1 MILCIVAFTLV
12 QSVDDVVAK
21 AIAARGG
28 VKRIKSLN
36 AQRLTGRISLNSGDS
51 GPLIVE
57 TKRPGMMREMVTL
70 GDKSMIRTTDGIVG
84 WAVGSLRNLAE
95 PQQVN
100 AEELRTLAASADFE
114 GPLVDYKAK
123 GNKIELAGKEKIGKR
138 LAFKLV
144 ISMKNGENR
153 IDFIDSKTHLE
164 VKWQG
169 LANGNIVESY
179 FRDYREVKGLM
190 YAFEI
195 DSGSQKIVFD
205 KIEVNPKLDPARF
218 SKP

>member
-1 MILCIVAFTLV
+1 MILCIMAFTLA
-12 QSVDDVVAK
+12 QSVDDIVAK
-21 AIAARGG
+21 AIVARGG
-28 VKRIKSLN
+28 VKRIKSLHS
-36 AQRLTGRISLNSGDS
+36 QRLTGRISLNKGES
-51 GPLIVE
+51 GPFAVE
-57 TKRPGMMREMVTL
+57 MKRPGMMRETLTL

-84 WAVGSLRNLAE
+84 WAVGSLRDLME
-95 PQQVN
+95 PKQVS
-100 AEELRTLAASADFE
+100 AEELRNLAGSADFE
-114 GPLVDYKAK
+114 GPLVDYKEK

-138 LAFKLV
+138 MAYKLV

-153 IDFIDSKTHLE
+153 LDFIDSKSHLE

-169 LANGNIVESY
+169 LVDGNMFESY

-195 DSGSQKIVFD
+195 ESKNQKIVLD
-205 KIEVNPKLDPARF
+205 KVEVNPKLDDARF

>member
-36 AQRLTGRISLNSGDS
+36 TQRLTGRISLNSGDS
-51 GPLIVE
+51 GTVIVE

-138 LAFKLV
+138 LAFKLA

>member
-28 VKRIKSLN
+28 IKRIKSLN

-51 GPLIVE
+51 GTLIVE

-70 GDKSMIRTTDGIVG
+70 GGKSMIRTTDGIVG

-123 GNKIELAGKEKIGKR
+123 GNKIELAGKEKVGKR
-138 LAFKLV
+138 LAFKLA

>member
-1 MILCIVAFTLV
+1 
-12 QSVDDVVAK
+12 
-21 AIAARGG
+21 
-28 VKRIKSLN
+28 
-36 AQRLTGRISLNSGDS
+36 
-51 GPLIVE
+51 
-57 TKRPGMMREMVTL
+57 MMREMVTL
-70 GDKSMIRTTDGIVG
+70 GGKSMIRTTDGIVG

-123 GNKIELAGKEKIGKR
+123 GNKIELAGKEKVGKR
-138 LAFKLV
+138 LAFKLA

>member
-70 GDKSMIRTTDGIVG
+70 GGKSMIRTTDGIVG

-123 GNKIELAGKEKIGKR
+123 GNKIELAGKEKVGKR
-138 LAFKLV
+138 LAFKLA

>member
-36 AQRLTGRISLNSGDS
+36 TQRLTGRISLNSGDS
-51 GPLIVE
+51 GTVIVE

-123 GNKIELAGKEKIGKR
+123 GNNIELAGKEKIGKR
-138 LAFKLV
+138 LAFKLA

>member
-12 QSVDDVVAK
+12 QSVDDVVGK

-36 AQRLTGRISLNSGDS
+36 TQRLTGRISLNSGDS

-57 TKRPGMMREMVTL
+57 TKRPGMMREIVTL

-123 GNKIELAGKEKIGKR
+123 GNKIELAGKEKVGKR
-138 LAFKLV
+138 LAFKLA

>member
-1 MILCIVAFTLV
+1 MILCIVAFTLA

-28 VKRIKSLN
+28 IKRIKSLN
-36 AQRLTGRISLNSGDS
+36 TQRLTGRISLNSGES
-51 GPLIVE
+51 GTVIVE

-70 GDKSMIRTTDGIVG
+70 GDKSMIRTTDGISG
-84 WAVGSLRNLAE
+84 WAIGSLRNLAE
-95 PQQVN
+95 PQQVSP
-100 AEELRTLAASADFE
+100 EELRTLAASADFE

-123 GNKIELAGKEKIGKR
+123 GNKVDLAGKEKIGKR

-144 ISMKNGENR
+144 ISMKSGENH
-153 IDFIDSKTHLE
+153 IDFIDCKSHLE

-169 LANGNIVESY
+169 VANGNIFESY
-179 FRDYREVKGLM
+179 FRDYRQVKGLM

-195 DSGSQKIVFD
+195 DSGSQKIVLD
-205 KIEVNPKLDPARF
+205 KVEVNPKLDPARF

>member
-1 MILCIVAFTLV
+1 MILCIAAFMLA
-12 QSVDDVVAK
+12 QSADDVVAK

-28 VKRIKSLN
+28 IKRIKSLN
-36 AQRLTGRISLNSGDS
+36 SQRLTGRISLNSGES

-57 TKRPGMMREMVTL
+57 MKRPGMMRETVTL

-84 WAVGSLRNLAE
+84 WATGSLRNLLD

-100 AEELRTLAASADFE
+100 PEELRTLAASADFE
-114 GPLVDYKAK
+114 GPLVDYKSK
-123 GNKIELAGKEKIGKR
+123 GNKVELAGKEKVGQR

-144 ISMKNGENR
+144 ISMKTGENR
-153 IDFIDSKTHLE
+153 VDFIDCKSHLE

-169 LANGNIVESY
+169 VANGNIFESY

-195 DSGSQKIVFD
+195 DSGSQKIVLD
-205 KIEVNPKLDPARF
+205 KVEVNPELDPARF

>member
-36 AQRLTGRISLNSGDS
+36 TQRLTGRISLNSGDS
-51 GPLIVE
+51 GTVIVE
-57 TKRPGMMREMVTL
+57 TKRPGMMREIVTL

-123 GNKIELAGKEKIGKR
+123 GNKIELAGKEKVGKR
-138 LAFKLV
+138 LAFKLA

>member
-36 AQRLTGRISLNSGDS
+36 TQRLTGRISLNSGDS
-51 GPLIVE
+51 GTVIVE

-123 GNKIELAGKEKIGKR
+123 GNKIELAGKEKVGKR
-138 LAFKLV
+138 LAFKLA

>member
-1 MILCIVAFTLV
+1 MILCIVAFTLA

-28 VKRIKSLN
+28 IKRIKSLN
-36 AQRLTGRISLNSGDS
+36 TQRLTGRISLNSGDS
-51 GPLIVE
+51 GTVIVE

-138 LAFKLV
+138 LAFKLA

>member
-1 MILCIVAFTLV
+1 MLA
-12 QSVDDVVAK
+12 QSADDVVAK

-28 VKRIKSLN
+28 IKRIKSLN
-36 AQRLTGRISLNSGDS
+36 SQRLTGRISLNSGES

-57 TKRPGMMREMVTL
+57 MKRPGMMRETVTL

-84 WAVGSLRNLAE
+84 WATGSLRNLLD

-100 AEELRTLAASADFE
+100 PEELRTLAASADFE
-114 GPLVDYKAK
+114 GPLVDYKSK
-123 GNKIELAGKEKIGKR
+123 GNKIELAGKEKVGQR

-144 ISMKNGENR
+144 ISMKTGENSV
-153 IDFIDSKTHLE
+153 DFIDCKSHLE

-169 LANGNIVESY
+169 LANGNIFESY

-195 DSGSQKIVFD
+195 DSGSQKIVLD